1 MKPLYSG
8 VAWLGLIMMNEGERY
23 KEVEKRER
31 LVQTFL
37 IISGF
42 LVAYTREDAQPF
54 IVLIFSTY
62 LIFTILYYI
71 FVSRTMNSLVVNWL
85 AFMSSYVYSL
95 LILAFLESQLTGGF
109 SSWAFYLLFI
119 ALTAI
124 FTFSLLSPESSEGI
138 VNWFDNFS
146 KKQEKKHPK
155 LLKAILVGI
164 SIILVVLLAA
174 LYLYL

>member
-1 MKPLYSG
+1 M
-8 VAWLGLIMMNEGERY
+8 GLIMMNEVERY

-42 LVAYTREDAQPF
+42 LVAYTREEAQRF
-54 IVLIFSTY
+54 IVLIFSLY
-62 LIFTILYYI
+62 LIVTILYYI
-71 FVSRTMNSLVVNWL
+71 FVSRTMNSFMVDWL
-85 AFMSSYVYSL
+85 AFISSYIYSL
-95 LILAFLESQLTGGF
+95 LILAFLELHLTDGF
-109 SSWAFYLLFI
+109 SGWGFYSLIFI

-124 FTFSLLSPESSEGI
+124 FTFSLLSPERSEEI

-155 LLKAILVGI
+155 LLKAILI
-164 SIILVVLLAA
+164 TILIIMMVWVMYY
-174 LYLYL
+174 YLTRF